1 MGDGSITVIGIDP
14 GSQVTGWGIVR
25 ETSGVLH
32 LVDCGAVR
40 TTSLRVHSLG
50 GVGGA
55 GGASK
60 GEPADFSARL
70 AHIYRELA
78 QIVARHTPDEAAIE
92 QVFTAKNAATA
103 LKLGQARGVAVA
115 ACAACHISV
124 SDYPPTLVKKTLV
137 GVGRAEKSQVAF
149 MVGRLLNTKA
159 EWPLDTSDALAV
171 AICHLTL
178 RRYAALL
185 AKK

>member
-1 MGDGSITVIGIDP
+1 MLPKVNGAVTVIGIDP

-25 ETSGVLH
+25 EISGVLH

-40 TTSLRVHSLG
+40 TTSLRVA
-50 GVGGA
+50 GA
-55 GGASK
+55 GGTAK
-60 GEPADFSARL
+60 GELAEFSARL
-70 AHIYRELA
+70 AHIYQELA
-78 QIVARHTPDEAAIE
+78 QIVARHNPDEAAIE

-115 ACAACHISV
+115 ACASCHITV
-124 SDYPPTLVKKTLV
+124 SDYAPTLVKKTLV

-185 AKK
+185 AKKS

>member
-1 MGDGSITVIGIDP
+1 MGIDP
-14 GSQVTGWGIVR
+14 GSQTTGWGVVQ
-25 ETSGVLH
+25 ECSGVLH

-40 TTSLRVHSLG
+40 TTALRSTG
-50 GVGGA
+50 
-55 GGASK
+55 
-60 GEPADFSARL
+60 PAAFSDRL
-70 AHIYRELA
+70 AHIYTQLA
-78 QIVARHTPDEAAIE
+78 HIVGRTHPDEAAIE

-115 ACAACHISV
+115 ACAAHGISV
-124 SDYPPTLVKKTLV
+124 SDYAPTLVKKTLV

-159 EWPLDTSDALAV
+159 DWPLDTSDALAV

-178 RRYAALL
+178 RRYTALL

>member
-1 MGDGSITVIGIDP
+1 MLPKGGGSVTVIGIDP

-40 TTSLRVHSLG
+40 TTSLR
-50 GVGGA
+50 A
-55 GGASK
+55 REASGTGK
-60 GEPADFSARL
+60 GEPAEFSARL

-78 QIVARHTPDEAAIE
+78 QIVARYSPDEAAIE

-115 ACAACHISV
+115 ACASCHIGV

>member
-1 MGDGSITVIGIDP
+1 MSPQGHGAITVIGIDP
-14 GSQVTGWGIVR
+14 GSQVTGWGVVR
-25 ETSGVLH
+25 ECSGVLQ

-40 TTSLRVHSLG
+40 STGLRKNANGTT
-50 GVGGA
+50 
-55 GGASK
+55 
-60 GEPADFSARL
+60 DFSIRL
-70 AHIYRELA
+70 AHIYTELH
-78 QIVARHTPDEAAIE
+78 QIVARTCPDEAAIE
-92 QVFTAKNAATA
+92 QVFTAQNAATA

-115 ACAACHISV
+115 ACAAHKLSV

-149 MVGRLLNTKA
+149 MVGRLLNSKA
-159 EWPLDTSDALAV
+159 QWALDTSDALAV

-178 RRYAALL
+178 RRYAALT